1 MTIQGKETRSHAV
14 HIDIAENDP
23 ERATS
28 ATPEYYL
35 RRGNI
40 NLMTPGRSNY
50 RQRLVWHFS
59 HCQFRTFIHAVT
71 LDLPHDLGAR

>member
-1 MTIQGKETRSHAV
+1 MTIQGKGMRAHAV
-14 HIDIAENDP
+14 HVDIAESDP

-40 NLMTPGRSNY
+40 NRMTPGPSNY

-59 HCQFRTFIHAVT
+59 HRQSGHLFT
-71 LDLPHDLGAR
+71 LSRWTCLMI